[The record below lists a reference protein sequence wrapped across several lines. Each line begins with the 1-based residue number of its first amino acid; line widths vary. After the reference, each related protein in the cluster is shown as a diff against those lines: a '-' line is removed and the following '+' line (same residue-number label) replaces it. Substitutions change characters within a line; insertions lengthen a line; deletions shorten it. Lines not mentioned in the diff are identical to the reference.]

1 MNSAGTSGLLALAL
15 VAGSGLAQEPKP
27 GPGQESAQESAQEST
42 AEVSQRQYETGA
54 SLVRTTDLKAE
65 PYTDARVLA
74 VLAENLRV
82 TVLSRS
88 AGWLQVSTPDDTGWV
103 KMFSVRWD
111 SQASGA
117 SGDTDG
123 IRKLFN
129 LATTGSSGSTVTTA
143 SRGLDETK
151 LIHPSPDPAALKVMQ
166 SYSVTDT
173 VARAFADEQGLEARP
188 LAYGKAA
195 RGKS

>member
-1 MNSAGTSGLLALAL
+1 MKSAGASWLLVLASVTGWGQCQEL
-15 VAGSGLAQEPKP
+15 DGAGG
-27 GPGQESAQESAQEST
+27 
-42 AEVSQRQYETGA
+42 
-54 SLVRTTDLKAE
+54 SLVRATDLKAE

-88 AGWLQVSTPDDTGWV
+88 AGWLQVHAGDNSGWV

-111 SQASGA
+111 SQASGP

-123 IRKLFN
+123 VRKLFN

-143 SRGLDETK
+143 SRGLDEAK
-151 LIHPSPDPAALKVMQ
+151 LLHPSPDPAALKVMQ
-166 SYSVTDT
+166 AYSVPAS
-173 VARAFADEQGLEARP
+173 VARAFADEQGLKAQP
-188 LAYGKAA
+188 LAYVKVVG
-195 RGKS
+195 GKS